1 MKRRDHENAVNY
13 TLGVTG
19 ASTVIA
25 FFRSITQSKVL
36 TVMFFVGSVA
46 IFSFLY
52 FLFAG

>member
-1 MKRRDHENAVNY
+1 MKRRDHEDAVNY

-19 ASTVIA
+19 SSTVIA
-25 FFRSITQSKVL
+25 FFRSLTQSKAL
-36 TVMFFVGSVA
+36 TVMFFVGSAA